1 MIPDNYVLSEITEF
15 LKLIFKFKVALSY
28 YYFAIFSD
36 VLVHCVPDSV
46 SMFSAK
52 EPGIEKKAN
61 RKILL
66 RSQGEKVFF
75 FKNWLKHHERY

>member
-1 MIPDNYVLSEITEF
+1 M
-15 LKLIFKFKVALSY
+15 
-28 YYFAIFSD
+28 
-36 VLVHCVPDSV
+36 PDSV

-75 FKNWLKHHERY
+75 LRIGSNITKDTNMGVTESGKKLSIIYGICTILIIYALLLLT

>member
-1 MIPDNYVLSEITEF
+1 ML
-15 LKLIFKFKVALSY
+15 A
-28 YYFAIFSD
+28 
-36 VLVHCVPDSV
+36 HCVSDSV

-66 RSQGEKVFF
+66 RSQGGESFF
-75 FKNWLKHHERY
+75 FTNWLKHHERY

>member
-1 MIPDNYVLSEITEF
+1 M
-15 LKLIFKFKVALSY
+15 
-28 YYFAIFSD
+28 
-36 VLVHCVPDSV
+36 PDSV

-75 FKNWLKHHERY
+75 LRIGSNITKDTNMGVTESGKKLSIIYGI

>member
-1 MIPDNYVLSEITEF
+1 M
-15 LKLIFKFKVALSY
+15 
-28 YYFAIFSD
+28 
-36 VLVHCVPDSV
+36 PDSV

-75 FKNWLKHHERY
+75 LRIGSNITKDTTNMGVTESGKKLSIIYGICTILIIYALLLLT